1 GPSSSLSGSRPR
13 GLRGRG
19 GVRQDCSRLNWAT
32 LREGSMRPRQTF
44 RGVVLKGTARP
55 GKPPRAP
62 QQRASGAGAGP
73 ARVVVGR
80 QVAGRGGKAVSV
92 ISGLPLDEAQ
102 LAELAT
108 RLKRSEERR
117 VGKEWRGGW

>member
-1 GPSSSLSGSRPR
+1 
-13 GLRGRG
+13 
-19 GVRQDCSRLNWAT
+19 
-32 LREGSMRPRQTF
+32 MRPRQTF
-44 RGVVLKGTARP
+44 RGVVLKGAARP

-108 RLKRSEERR
+108 RLKRLCGAGGSIKEGVIEIQGEHRERLVAELCR
-117 VGKEWRGGW
+117 LGFAAKRAGG